1 VAVHRVEYLSP
12 RLIRVVFAGPD
23 LEDLTVEQPAASVRL
38 LLPSPG
44 TQELVVPSWNGN
56 EFLLPDER
64 RPTIRTFTPRHVGPD
79 TLELDIVVHDG
90 GVASEWAQAAE
101 TGNQAAISGP
111 GRGYTIDRDATNFL
125 LAGDETTIPAISQ
138 ILEALTPQ
146 RKVKVRIEV
155 AHPDARIVLPD
166 HPRASTEW
174 YDLPP
179 SATPGDALFAAVL
192 DADLDP
198 GSRVWVAGEAASNG
212 SVVTSFK
219 KVGCPAP
226 KHRCAAIGSTAA
238 PATATTSEGAAA
250 PAPGCRRRSTGTS
263 RSAIPPTRA
272 HRRAPVRA

>member
-198 GSRVWVAGEAASNG
+198 GSRVWVAGEAAAVQRIRRHLFQESGLSRAQASVRGYWKHGRTGNG
-212 SVVTSFK
+212 DD
-219 KVGCPAP
+219 
-226 KHRCAAIGSTAA
+226 I
-238 PATATTSEGAAA
+238 
-250 PAPGCRRRSTGTS
+250 
-263 RSAIPPTRA
+263 
-272 HRRAPVRA
+272 